1 MDHVGNRSGSGR
13 SARTREGEGSE
24 GAGESISHA
33 THTADPVDPTNAST
47 YQRQPPPPPPAI
59 HSDSTRRNLY
69 SKFFAIYGS
78 PDGGL
83 PEFEFRL
90 RVGGR
95 GEGSMGRSNG

>member
-1 MDHVGNRSGSGR
+1 MWEIGL
-13 SARTREGEGSE
+13 
-24 GAGESISHA
+24 GAGVVHERVRGKGRRAQGRVYHTPPTPLILSTLL
-33 THTADPVDPTNAST
+33 THQHTNDNP
-47 YQRQPPPPPPAI
+47 PPPPPPAI